1 MSNCLLYTSRI
12 ESSLKQQLLPLA
24 KKDYVKEVRVLGAV
38 SYTHLFNL
46 GAILSAVNPNGVFLP
61 TSIEPVQV
69 IIVIAFSLL
78 LSLLSTI
85 YPAYRAAKTEPAEA
99 LRYE

>member
-1 MSNCLLYTSRI
+1 M
-12 ESSLKQQLLPLA
+12 
-24 KKDYVKEVRVLGAV
+24 V
-38 SYTHLFNL
+38 F
-46 GAILSAVNPNGVFLP
+46 FLP